1 MHANEPTAATSA
13 EWPTDQAQPA
23 QPQPQVRVYATHP
36 EPRDATAT
44 RPAPRASRWLRA
56 QVEAG

>member
-1 MHANEPTAATSA
+1 MATEPHTDCLK
-13 EWPTDQAQPA
+13 TDQAQPT
-23 QPQPQVRVYATHP
+23 QPLPQVRVYSPPT

-44 RPAPRASRWLRA
+44 ATRPVARASRWLLA